1 MKYLIFII
9 TVLHLNILHSQDTYL
24 AEKICHDNKGYI
36 VSYRDSLHSINFNK
50 SMPLFYTSGRLV
62 YTFENQIFNIKKG
75 FDDSTDID
83 IVYTHSE
90 SVIYLKINNKVISFD
105 SLKSMFNIEKQKT
118 GSLSGI
124 LTNKLLGNTMMYF
137 LWIDKQIEE
146 IVFHMDGFSYTI
158 RFGVPF
164 DNYKF
169 NKLTSITTKNDSS
182 TYYLSLVNKGYFNGL
197 TTFNYKIYKGVEI
210 YSRFKNK
217 KYKHQKVWFIQEELL
232 DPFDDEK
239 KFYVDMQLVYRRNGK
254 IIKRYSETPTV
265 CD

>member
-1 MKYLIFII
+1 
-9 TVLHLNILHSQDTYL
+9 
-24 AEKICHDNKGYI
+24 
-36 VSYRDSLHSINFNK
+36 
-50 SMPLFYTSGRLV
+50 MPLYYTSGRLV
-62 YTFENQIFNIKKG
+62 YTFANQVINIKKG

-90 SVIYLKINNKVISFD
+90 SVIYLKINDKVISFD
-105 SLKSMFNIEKQKT
+105 SLKNMFNIEEQKA

-124 LTNKLLGNTMMYF
+124 LTNKIFGNTMIYF

-158 RFGVPF
+158 KFGVPY

-182 TYYLSLVNKGYFNGL
+182 TYYLSLVNKGYFDGL

-265 CD
+265 CE